1 MPQPSVPEICL
12 KITCLRFHSCLP
24 GANELTFQV
33 LVLCVNGS
41 KWHRNL
47 ATMMTTKFLWN
58 LAPLKVSNP
67 ITSWLCCQ
75 HDYEIY
81 FSYWFTVKSFLHYIM
96 FHFYA
101 FNTPHYIFISN
112 QGCIV
117 LDLIL
122 EWFISLFVISHCTF
136 HLLRN
141 LQCLAD
147 GEFAEF
153 GILPSAFCC
162 CIYKGLKPLYVYFHH
177 WRHLN
182 FISVISRAFLKLYT
196 LFLSKMLCKMQI
208 LPSMTL
214 LDMIFIMWNNN
225 IYKVSAFLQW
235 VWISI
240 TVKSLI

>member
-1 MPQPSVPEICL
+1 MPQPSIPEICL

-33 LVLCVNGS
+33 LVLCVNGIETWPQWWQQS
-41 KWHRNL
+41 FCEILRQWKYQIPSLHDCVANM
-47 ATMMTTKFLWN
+47 TMKYISHIDLQLSLSYITLCFTFMLST
-58 LAPLKVSNP
+58 PLIISLFQ
-67 ITSWLCCQ
+67 TRAALCL
-75 HDYEIY
+75 
-81 FSYWFTVKSFLHYIM
+81 T
-96 FHFYA
+96 
-101 FNTPHYIFISN
+101 
-112 QGCIV
+112 
-117 LDLIL
+117 LIL
-122 EWFISLFVISHCTF
+122 EWFISLFIISHCTF

-153 GILPSAFCC
+153 GSLPSAFCC

-240 TVKSLI
+240 TVKFLI